1 MSRPVIRGSHPV
13 CLGGMAAVRSQGI
26 THFFQLKLAV
36 LRGEIGAWSSLL
48 SDPEPPAARY
58 CAVRNRFKKRELSS
72 LSECAWLVLTLPVM
86 PELPEVEIVRR
97 SLEPHMV
104 GSRVVEVEAR
114 AIKLARAS
122 RRPTGRIASWGP
134 GSSLSNVEVST

>member
-1 MSRPVIRGSHPV
+1 MFRGY
-13 CLGGMAAVRSQGI
+13 GGRSEPGDNP
-26 THFFQLKLAV
+26 FFQLKLAV

-114 AIKLARAS
+114 AIKLREPLSLIATTARA
-122 RRPTGRIASWGP
+122 A
-134 GSSLSNVEVST
+134 